1 MFKKKN
7 CFCSKEKVGI
17 LDGSN
22 RLFNKEGA
30 DVKIDALS
38 RNNHQLPIAKD
49 NLFVKNNQIPSV
61 KDNRSCVIVDLLSS
75 AIIRLE
81 MKSRSRKERII
92 NKNNEERT
100 GLLRTVGQNRER
112 FINDYNKET
121 I

>member
-7 CFCSKEKVGI
+7 CFCSKKEIGV
-17 LDGSN
+17 LD
-22 RLFNKEGA
+22 
-30 DVKIDALS
+30 
-38 RNNHQLPIAKD
+38 RNNQLFAEENVD
-49 NLFVKNNQIPSV
+49 VLNKNNQSFSV

-75 AIIRLE
+75 AIIRHE
-81 MKSRSRKERII
+81 MRLRSKEERII